1 MTQEL
6 VITLAQEATKV
17 LLLVTGPLLLVALV
31 VGLVVTIFQA
41 VTQVQEMTL
50 TFVPKIIAV
59 FVTILFIS
67 SWLLGKMVDFTRE
80 LLFNIPFYVR

>member
-6 VITLAQEATKV
+6 VITIAQEATKV
-17 LLLVTGPLLLVALV
+17 LLLVTAPLLIVALV
-31 VGLVVTIFQA
+31 VGLAVTIFQA
-41 VTQVQEMTL
+41 VTQIQEMTL

-59 FVTILFIS
+59 FVTILLIS
-67 SWLLGKMVDFTRE
+67 SWMLGKMVDFTRE